1 MVPISILLTD
11 RELTDEGIDAR
22 LVFDALGRDEEVKSS
37 PPSVLDYVNAIDDGD
52 HDGVVVLTPAAEFTS
67 MFTHASRA
75 AELAA
80 KPVRVLDTRTAAAAQ
95 TLVVLETARA
105 ARTGASLDAVEAVAR
120 DAIARAELVAALE
133 RVATIEHS
141 GRIPSPV
148 IETVQQSAEHPV
160 FRFRDGAVNP
170 IPGTADDPLED
181 LVRAWTADG
190 GPEAGG
196 GLVFHA
202 AAEERAHRL
211 RTLLT
216 GSEEIIVFSPAIAM
230 YTGPGV
236 VGVAWLRPRRQ
247 TPSRQGWA
255 RRLVLM
261 NRFDTKR
268 FAELAMQRG

>member
-1 MVPISILLTD
+1 MVRTLVVTDSNVGLPGPVRADLGLRVVPISILLTD

-52 HDGVVVLTPAAEFTS
+52 HDAVVVLTPAAEFTS
-67 MFTHASRA
+67 MFLHASRA

-105 ARTGASLDAVEAVAR
+105 ARTGAPLDEVEAVAR
-120 DAIARAELVAALE
+120 DAIERAELVAALD

-141 GRIPSPV
+141 GRIPSRV
-148 IETVQQSAEHPV
+148 IETVQGSAEHPV
-160 FRFRDGAVNP
+160 FRFRDGAVTS
-170 IPGTADDPLED
+170 IPGPPEDPAGDPLEH
-181 LVRAWTADG
+181 LVAAWRADG
-190 GPEAGG
+190 GADAGG

-211 RTLLT
+211 RRMLT
-216 GSEEIIVFSPAIAM
+216 GSEEIIVFSPAIAL

-236 VGVAWLRPRRQ
+236 VGVAWLRAPG
-247 TPSRQGWA
+247 T
-255 RRLVLM
+255 
-261 NRFDTKR
+261 
-268 FAELAMQRG
+268 